1 MACAEKNWLAEP
13 TISLQISQY
22 IAGIRAD
29 DDAALRN
36 ANFMAPFAAI
46 NAAPDVEIIDCVL
59 HIVFRTD

>member
-22 IAGIRAD
+22 IALIGTNQE
-29 DDAALRN
+29 AALRN

-46 NAAPDVEIIDCVL
+46 DAAPDVEIIDCVL